1 MTLRAADSLRSLA
14 FFHASFE
21 LVMPPPRSPAP
32 LVTFAWR
39 PRHRWAPPEGVRQ
52 MGRFD
57 SRASKKMRQ
66 RRAQA
71 AKKARLARHAEA
83 TRTERKG

>member
-1 MTLRAADSLRSLA
+1 
-14 FFHASFE
+14 
-21 LVMPPPRSPAP
+21 
-32 LVTFAWR
+32 
-39 PRHRWAPPEGVRQ
+39 